1 MTRAN
6 SWGLLNYAP
15 TEVRE
20 FASFQKSP
28 DGTGKPLGKFIAMG
42 AGRSYGD
49 VGLNPGS
56 LGTSTSHLSKMLSFD
71 ERLGVLECESGVLIR
86 EIQSTFSS
94 RGWISPVTPGTS
106 FVTVGGAIANDVHGK
121 NHFSMGS
128 FGNHVLELVLLRTNG
143 EEVVCS
149 ETQNSEMFAATIGGL
164 GLTGVI
170 LSAKIAL
177 ARIPSPWVQSE
188 KKIFHDLTGF
198 FELSQESEQSFES
211 SVAWF
216 DCSTRK
222 AGRGSF
228 VRGNH
233 AHSDREAPRTPDSTI
248 KFPLTPPFSLV
259 NRFSLSP
266 MNMAYFQ
273 LQKLSKGVRLESMW
287 DFYYPLD
294 SIRNWNR
301 AYGPKGFY
309 QYQSVIPLD
318 ASKEATEDMMSIIS
332 KSGMGSFLAVLKKFG
347 SIPSKGLLSFP
358 MEGVTLALD
367 FPNNGVKTERL
378 FKELDA
384 VVLAAKGRLN
394 PSKDAR
400 MSKEMFEAGYP
411 QISEF
416 LNHRDDGITSGFSKR
431 MFGS

>member
-1 MTRAN
+1 MRHAN
-6 SWGLLNYAP
+6 SWGLLDYAL

-20 FASFQKSP
+20 FSNFAEGAEDSTRS
-28 DGTGKPLGKFIAMG
+28 LGKFIAVG

-49 VGLNPGS
+49 VGLNPGG
-56 LGTSTSHLSKMLSFD
+56 LGLSTAHLNKMLYFD
-71 ERLGVLECESGVLIR
+71 EVSGVLECESGVLIR
-86 EIQSTFSS
+86 DIQSTFHS

-121 NHFSMGS
+121 NHHSMGS
-128 FGNHVLELVLLRTNG
+128 FGNHVLEIVLSRTNG
-143 EEVVCS
+143 EVLICS
-149 ETQNSEMFAATIGGL
+149 ETENPELFKATLGGL

-170 LSAKIAL
+170 MRAKIRL
-177 ARIPSPWVQSE
+177 ARIQSPWVQSE
-188 KKIFHDLTGF
+188 KIIFQDLSGF
-198 FELSQESEQSFES
+198 FELSKESEQNFES

-222 AGRGSF
+222 SGRGSF
-228 VRGNH
+228 IRGNH
-233 AHSDREAPRTPDSTI
+233 VSSDRVAPPAPDSSF
-248 KFPLTPPFSLV
+248 KFPFTPPFSLV

-266 MNMAYFQ
+266 LNMAYFQ
-273 LQKLSKGVRLESMW
+273 LQKLSKGARLESMW

-294 SIRNWNR
+294 SIRNWNK

-318 ASKEATEDMMSIIS
+318 ASKEATKEMVSIIS
-332 KSGMGSFLAVLKKFG
+332 KSGTGSFLAVLKTFG
-347 SIPSKGLLSFP
+347 SLQSKGLLSFP

-367 FPNNGVKTERL
+367 FPSNGGGTEKL

-384 VVLAAKGRLN
+384 VVLANKGRLN

-400 MSKEMFEAGYP
+400 MSKKMFEAGYP
-411 QISEF
+411 EFSEF
-416 LNHRDDGITSGFSKR
+416 EKCRDEGITSGFSKR
-431 MFGS
+431 IFGS

>member
-1 MTRAN
+1 MNRVN
-6 SWGLLNYAP
+6 SWGLLDYAR

-20 FASFQKSP
+20 FSNFQEDT
-28 DGTGKPLGKFIAMG
+28 DGTGQPSRKFIPMG

-56 LGTSTSHLSKMLSFD
+56 LGVSTSHLNKMLSFH
-71 ERLGVLECESGVLIR
+71 EGLGVLECESWVLIR
-86 EIQSTFSS
+86 DIQSTFSS

-143 EEVVCS
+143 EAVVCS
-149 ETQNSEMFAATIGGL
+149 ETQNPEMFAATIGGL
-164 GLTGVI
+164 GLTGII
-170 LSAKIAL
+170 LSAKIKL
-177 ARIPSPWVQSE
+177 SRIPSPWIRSE
-188 KKIFHDLTGF
+188 KQIFHDLTGF
-198 FELSQESEQSFES
+198 FELSQESEHSFES

-228 VRGNH
+228 LRGNH
-233 AHSDREAPRTPDSTI
+233 VHSHRETPRTPNSSF
-248 KFPLTPPFSLV
+248 KFPLTPPFSFV
-259 NRFSLSP
+259 NRFSLNP

-301 AYGPKGFY
+301 AYGTKGFY

-318 ASKEATEDMMSIIS
+318 ASKEATKEMMSIIS
-332 KSGMGSFLAVLKKFG
+332 KSGMGSFLAVLKVFG
-347 SIPSKGLLSFP
+347 SIPSKGLLGFP

-367 FPNNGVKTERL
+367 FPNNREKTEKL

-384 VVLAAKGRLN
+384 VVLSAKGRLN

-400 MSKEMFEAGYP
+400 MSPEMFEAGYP
-411 QISEF
+411 KSAEF
-416 LNHRDDGITSGFSKR
+416 VKHRDMGITSGFSKR
-431 MFGS
+431 IFGS